1 MWENGGGDYLSLTTD
16 LSKANN
22 KATGP
27 GQHPASDGC
36 VCWQER
42 ASGEPEQT
50 AAVHAGTQNT
60 VCLAC
65 ITAMI
70 IIITTNL
77 CSFEHSVSVQIK
89 D

>member
-16 LSKANN
+16 SSKANN

-27 GQHPASDGC
+27 GQHPASGGC

-42 ASGEPEQT
+42 VSGEPEQT

-65 ITAMI
+65 I
-70 IIITTNL
+70 
-77 CSFEHSVSVQIK
+77 QQ
-89 D
+89 